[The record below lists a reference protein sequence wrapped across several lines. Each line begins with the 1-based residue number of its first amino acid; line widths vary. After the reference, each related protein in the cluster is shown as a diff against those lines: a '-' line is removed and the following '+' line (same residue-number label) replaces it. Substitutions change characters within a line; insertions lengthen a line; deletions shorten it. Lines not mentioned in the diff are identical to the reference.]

1 MDSKDEV
8 KIKKKSS
15 KTKKDGKKKKSR
27 KGRKASKKSQ
37 FVSVQAPAKIP
48 SALGGTPSFGA
59 GGLGSV
65 LSALGITPK
74 FQGSGGVSGFA
85 LPAASTLSTIYR
97 QPVAPKL
104 EEKVYVK
111 EIVEAPSVT
120 ISKEENM
127 LKKLE
132 KAFAGASKEQL
143 RDRIFYYFGGNDS
156 ADLDYVIQDEILKA
170 NTKRGLLSK
179 LADFASRG
187 FGNINI
193 DEFISFEP
201 FSDVG
206 GESASALSV
215 PAFGGGAG
223 AGGAAFNMPFGGS
236 SMSVGSGGSSIL
248 SETAQEGLDVEEDLG
263 GEEEE

>member
-48 SALGGTPSFGA
+48 SALGGAPSFGA

-111 EIVEAPSVT
+111 EVAEAPSVT
-120 ISKEENM
+120 IRKEENM

-132 KAFAGASKEQL
+132 KAFAGVTKEQL
-143 RDRIFYYFGGNDS
+143 RDRILYYFGGTDS

-170 NTKRGLLSK
+170 NTKKGLLSK

-193 DEFISFEP
+193 DEFLSFKP
-201 FSDVG
+201 FEKPG
-206 GESASALSV
+206 GESASALGMTGF
-215 PAFGGGAG
+215 ATGGAG

-236 SMSVGSGGSSIL
+236 SMS
-248 SETAQEGLDVEEDLG
+248 ETAQEGLDVEEELG
-263 GEEEE
+263 GEEEEE